1 MGEFISCE
9 ITTAVGRNET
19 NNRLGGI
26 DKLYLFA
33 YEKYSKSLNLVSGQE
48 VVTFPET
55 TAYQYDGENMS
66 FTESTSLKDGGVV
79 WTQKLNFTITKSS
92 SNSEV
97 FKLVRQDY
105 SAIILDRNGDYRFI
119 GMRNGG
125 EVSVNA
131 TSGTNKN
138 EMNGYSISLEAKEDN
153 QAYYIPDFEAIFNV
167 SIPYV
172 PVNIIGATDLVY
184 ENFYGGSSVDLSWNV
199 GIGGTYPIAGYRV
212 YINDSLFTT
221 QTGTTLSL
229 SHLQAQTTY
238 SIRVKTFDSIGCIA
252 RPTNRIFL
260 TTYTAG
266 FAFRVA
272 NDEGYIESLECV
284 TVKGSNK

>member
-9 ITTAVGRNET
+9 ISTAVGRNET

-33 YEKYSKSLNLVSGQE
+33 YEKYSKSLNLVSDQE

-55 TAYQYDGENMS
+55 TAYQFDGENMS
-66 FTESTSLKDGGVV
+66 FTESTSLKDGGVE
-79 WTQKLNFTITKSS
+79 WTQKLSFTITKSS

-97 FKLVRQDY
+97 FKLVNKDY
-105 SAIILDRNGDYRFI
+105 SAVILDRNGDYRFI

-125 EVSVNA
+125 EVSVSSTTG
-131 TSGTNKN
+131 TSKG

-153 QAYYIPDFEAIFNV
+153 QAYYIPDFETIFNV
-167 SIPYV
+167 SIPYI

-184 ENFYGGSSVDLSWNV
+184 ENFYGGNSVDLSWNV

-212 YINDSLFTT
+212 YIDDSLFTT
-221 QTGTTLSL
+221 QTGTTLTL

-238 SIRVKTFDSIGCIA
+238 SIRVKTFDTIGCIA
-252 RPTNRIFL
+252 RPTNRISL
-260 TTYTAG
+260 TTYAAG
-266 FAFRVA
+266 FPFRVA
-272 NDEGYIESLECV
+272 SDEGYIESLECV
-284 TVKGSNK
+284 TVTGANK